1 MVIPPN
7 IPLKKIKN
15 LLDCFLKNF
24 FCFITNG
31 NNKKILRIFLKNAC
45 STAGTTLDKNFIS
58 AASTENNKQE
68 KIKRVTGYILLINT
82 S

>member
-15 LLDCFLKNF
+15 LLDCFLKIF

-31 NNKKILRIFLKNAC
+31 NNKKILRIFLK
-45 STAGTTLDKNFIS
+45 TLVLL
-58 AASTENNKQE
+58 QE
-68 KIKRVTGYILLINT
+68 QRWTKILLVQQVQKIINKKKLKELQDT
-82 S
+82 FY